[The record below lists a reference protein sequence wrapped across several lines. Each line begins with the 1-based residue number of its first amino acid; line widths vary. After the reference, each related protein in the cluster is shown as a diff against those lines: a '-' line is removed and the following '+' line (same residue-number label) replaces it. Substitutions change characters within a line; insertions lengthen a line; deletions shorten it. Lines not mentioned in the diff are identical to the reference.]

1 MDCIQIP
8 MSFNSIGSDLAFT
21 LITSSL
27 KRCYIHTHAQIC
39 TTESFVSEWVC
50 MKATTI
56 ETQENLSNDVEQCMK
71 HNKILFTAIYK
82 KFHFIWLSGVC
93 VFAVYSQY
101 FLFSLLFSFH
111 LSIVSFSALH
121 FTSSRLILS
130 AKAFHFTQLTGDN
143 EHSHTNRSLSLS
155 LSGSYTCDLLCTFLL
170 VFCHFAFSFGLF
182 HLFYWIFVCN
192 K

>member
-8 MSFNSIGSDLAFT
+8 MSLNSIGSDLAFT

-27 KRCYIHTHAQIC
+27 KRCYTHTC
-39 TTESFVSEWVC
+39 TDMHHRERCVC
-50 MKATTI
+50 MKATE

-101 FLFSLLFSFH
+101 FLCSLLFSFH

-143 EHSHTNRSLSLS
+143 EHSHTNRSLSLVHINA
-155 LSGSYTCDLLCTFLL
+155 THVFPCTFLL
-170 VFCHFAFSFGLF
+170 VFCHFALSFGLF